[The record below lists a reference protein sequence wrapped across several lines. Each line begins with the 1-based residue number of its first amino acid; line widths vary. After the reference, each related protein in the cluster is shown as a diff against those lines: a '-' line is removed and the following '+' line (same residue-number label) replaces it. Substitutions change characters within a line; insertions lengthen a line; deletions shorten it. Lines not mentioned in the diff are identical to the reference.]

1 MPSLGEY
8 LSTDDPRFIDI
19 QEQLMT
25 IEDPPQHRRQLEQ
38 IGRPHMNSYII
49 SNREDYPAF

>member
-38 IGRPHMNSYII
+38 IGRPRMNSYII